1 MADFHIVF
9 DGNKIALPDGY
20 NLGVQGEHNATRLV
34 IALPETFCAGA
45 DFYVVNLG
53 GKMSAAITSE
63 KNIEGGYID
72 GSTIYQPLTSAYTG
86 ERSLSVSVAAFLVTD
101 DGDNEIIRCTRTVY
115 GLILR
120 ESTLAD
126 GSTNAGIAI
135 EVNEIKKAQHTHPNK
150 PTLDRLT
157 EADGVLYLDGNRLGG
172 VVVWHIVDDP
182 VNVPSMD
189 DGTLLFISP
198 GINGDMSYPPY
209 KVMVLGSVVTKIA
222 PWKPGQLWVCR
233 GGVWFLL
240 ATANRQEYTPE
251 EVVPDEVLPEYSDIP
266 QDVGGSVTAEEEVYE
281 VDPCENVDKSG
292 GIVEAVKTLRAE
304 AHTHSNLEA
313 LEKVE
318 ITDDLVLLPFGESIN
333 LSIRVILEE
342 AHFYLTC
349 REEVSPVYSAEIIS
363 TDGRHINLTC
373 GNGECYAKYTNGSNV
388 FKYVDSWKKISG
400 TEELPNL
407 KEFTIERFSD
417 GYSEADNIDHL
428 KQDYIL
434 FDKFKVF
441 CQCFRADTTL
451 TNFNGLYIAENRVEA
466 LGRWV
471 FCDNRSYVSRIDA
484 ASFYVDAGAQYVG
497 DFIVDGYSVLY
508 IDLARDCDVVINNI
522 SFYVGGEVPNTKAG
536 KHKWIFNETPKGQVS
551 LGALDLEAVV

>member
-1 MADFHIVF
+1 MSTKNLDVNLTDGANYNAGQVGENRAVELFIHVPQDMYSLDHNYRLVF
-9 DGNKIALPDGY
+9 SNGVVTPMLQITPPGNDGEDGVIRY
-20 NLGVQGEHNATRLV
+20 LLESELTSSSNLGMQLEEYGEDGL
-34 IALPETFCAGA
+34 I
-45 DFYVVNLG
+45 DKSSVVSL
-53 GKMSAAITSE
+53 KF
-63 KNIEGGYID
+63 
-72 GSTIYQPLTSAYTG
+72 GSSLTKQKEIFFNKDIILEINNNTIFAQKHQSTLD
-86 ERSLSVSVAAFLVTD
+86 SLSVI
-101 DGDNEIIRCTRTVY
+101 DGKLFV
-115 GLILR
+115 
-120 ESTLAD
+120 D
-126 GSTNAGIAI
+126 G
-135 EVNEIKKAQHTHPNK
+135 K
-150 PTLDRLT
+150 PI
-157 EADGVLYLDGNRLGG
+157 VG

-209 KVMVLGSVVTKIA
+209 KVLVLGAVVTKIA

-233 GGVWFLL
+233 GGVWYLL

-251 EVVPDEVLPEYSDIP
+251 EVVPDEVLPEDSDIP
-266 QDVGGSVTAEEEVYE
+266 QDVGGSVPAEEEVYE

-292 GIVEAVKTLRAE
+292 GIVEAVKTLRAK

-318 ITDDLVLLPFGESIN
+318 LTDDVVLLPFGESIN

-342 AHFYLTC
+342 AHFYLTG
-349 REEVSPVYSAEIIS
+349 REGESLVYSAEIIS

-388 FKYVDSWKKISG
+388 FKYVDSWERISG

-407 KEFTIERFSD
+407 KGFTIERFSD

-428 KQDYIL
+428 KQDYVL
-434 FDKFKVF
+434 FDKFKTF
-441 CQCFRADTTL
+441 CQCFIADTTPDYFL
-451 TNFNGLYIAENRVEA
+451 TNFNGLYTVENRVEA

-484 ASFYVDAGAQYVG
+484 VSFYVDAGARYVG

-536 KHKWIFNETPKGQVS
+536 KHKWIFNEMPKGSIS